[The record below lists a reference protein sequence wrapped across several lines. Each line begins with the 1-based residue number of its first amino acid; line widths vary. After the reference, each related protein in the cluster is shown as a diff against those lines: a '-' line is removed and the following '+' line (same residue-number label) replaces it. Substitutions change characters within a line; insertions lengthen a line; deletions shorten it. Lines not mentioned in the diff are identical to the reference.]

1 MEVNE
6 KYTQTKLI
14 EGYEQFNYIGDIF
27 EITEI
32 NDKCAILKNINH
44 GVGCGISKEDLEN
57 YFESIGEKKFKAR
70 QIYDWL
76 YIKKVN
82 DFKLM
87 TNIKKDLQDKLSKEF
102 SNNFIKIKTVQK
114 SDLTNKYLF
123 ELIDGNYIEAV
134 LMRHDYGNS
143 VCVSSQVGCNM
154 GCKFCESGRL
164 KKVRDLEAYEIVQQI
179 ILIEED
185 INARIDS
192 VVIMGIGE
200 PFDNYD
206 NIMNFIRIINNPIG
220 INIGAR
226 HITVSTC
233 GLIPKINQFMNE
245 ELQVNLAISLHASND
260 EIRNRIMPVNKAYSI
275 NDLMSTLKEYIAKT
289 NRRVT
294 IEYVMLNSVND
305 SEYNAQELAN
315 LLRGMNVY
323 VNLIPYNETSHI
335 EFKKSS
341 KDTIMKFYDTLK
353 QKGINVTIRREFGGK
368 IDAACGQLRAKE
380 VMK

>member
-1 MEVNE
+1 MNNI
-6 KYTQTKLI
+6 YNYKLD
-14 EGYEQFNYIGDIF
+14 E
-27 EITEI
+27 
-32 NDKCAILKNINH
+32 L
-44 GVGCGISKEDLEN
+44 ED
-57 YFESIGEKKFKAR
+57 YFLSIGEKKFKAR

-76 YIKKVN
+76 YIKNVN
-82 DFKLM
+82 DFYKM
-87 TNIKKDLQDKLSKEF
+87 TNINKSLQEKLSNTF
-102 SNNFIKIKTVQK
+102 SLKFIKIIKKQENE
-114 SDLTNKYLF
+114 LTSKYLF
-123 ELIDGNYIEAV
+123 LLLDGNYIEAV
-134 LMRHDYGNS
+134 LMRHDYGIS

-164 KKVRDLEAYEIVQQI
+164 KKVRDLEAYEIVEQI
-179 ILIEED
+179 ILIQND
-185 INARIDS
+185 IKERIDS

-206 NIMNFIRIINNPIG
+206 NIMKFIRIINNPFG

-226 HITVSTC
+226 HITVSTS
-233 GLIPKINQFMNE
+233 GLVPKIKKFMNE
-245 ELQVNLAISLHASND
+245 DLQVNLAISLHAPSD

-275 NDLMSTLKEYIAKT
+275 SELIDTLKEYIKKT

-305 SEYNAQELAN
+305 SYEDAISLAN

-341 KDTIMKFYDTLK
+341 KDVIMKFYDTLK
-353 QKGINVTIRREFGGK
+353 KNGINVTIRREFGSG

-380 VMK
+380 VEK